1 MNEQDIQNEL
11 ASLRPEELEEMEAL
25 LGGGAPPI
33 NKGKSDL
40 MAFFNKIVSTTDT
53 LKVGNL
59 DPNTELSPVRLL
71 RDASL
76 FAKVMNHDLIREY
89 FHGKAEIVLGA
100 SLSKSGFL
108 IEEAVTT
115 KKEST
120 IGQKQQRKVNSGWF
134 KSKETQA

>member
-1 MNEQDIQNEL
+1 MNEDIQNEL
-11 ASLRPEELEEMEAL
+11 ANLRPEEIAEMEEL

-33 NKGKSDL
+33 NKGKQDL
-40 MAFFNKIVSTTDT
+40 MAFFNKIVGTSDT

-59 DPNTELSPVRLL
+59 NPDVELPPVRLL

-76 FAKVMNHDLIREY
+76 FAKMMNHDLIQEY
-89 FHGKAEIVLGA
+89 FHGKAEIILGA
-100 SLSKSGFL
+100 SLSKNGFL

-120 IGQKQQRKVNSGWF
+120 IGQKAERRENKGWF
-134 KSKETQA
+134 KPKGI